1 MTTMLQRT
9 GSAAVLSALLAVAPA
24 AAAAPAT
31 LPPAAQVAV
40 QRLVEGARDSHS
52 DTLLVTRGGQEVARL
67 GDVDAP
73 IELMSAT
80 KSVVALGIGQLVG
93 DGRIESLDQ
102 PVSDFYPEWKQGRKR
117 DITVRMLLDHTSGLQ
132 NVPRAPVEIY
142 PAPDVVQL
150 ALAAELDSAPGEAF
164 SYNNKAVNLL
174 AGIIAKATGQPMDG
188 FFRDGLFAALDIT
201 PGPWEKDAAGNPHAM
216 SGLPLSAR
224 DAAKI
229 GRLVLDRGRV
239 RDGQPVPAAFID
251 TMLAPSARTAE
262 AGLLWWRRPAWE
274 RLTPDPDGFATLRE
288 RGVPDDLVE
297 RLRQVVGG
305 RSFDSADVMG
315 AALVAGL
322 GEDLDRVREAFAGA
336 GVGPGVIFERE
347 HGPVVA
353 YEANGY
359 LGQYIVVVP
368 AADLVAVRQY
378 KARGDGEQP
387 PADGYPEFTR
397 RVIDLARALEPTVPA
412 APAAR

>member
-1 MTTMLQRT
+1 MLHRTMLHRT
-9 GSAAVLSALLAVAPA
+9 GSTLVLSVLLAVAAPAVAATPPA
-24 AAAAPAT
+24 A
-31 LPPAAQVAV
+31 LPPAEAAL
-40 QRLVEGARDSHS
+40 QRLVDGARQSHS
-52 DTLLVTRGGQEVARL
+52 DTLLVTRGGREIARL
-67 GDVDAP
+67 GNVDAP

-174 AGIIAKATGQPMDG
+174 SGIVVKASGQPMDE
-188 FFRDGLFAALDIT
+188 FFRDGLFATLGIT

-229 GRLVLDRGRV
+229 GQLVLDRGRV
-239 RDGQPVPAAFID
+239 GGQQPVPAAFID
-251 TMLAPSARTAE
+251 AMLAPGARTGE
-262 AGLLWWRRPAWE
+262 AGLLWWRRVAWE
-274 RLTPDPDGFATLRE
+274 RLTPQSG
-288 RGVPDDLVE
+288 
-297 RLRQVVGG
+297 RLRNPARPRRARRAGRSAAGSGG
-305 RSFDSADVMG
+305 RT
-315 AALVAGL
+315 L
-322 GEDLDRVREAFAGA
+322 
-336 GVGPGVIFERE
+336 
-347 HGPVVA
+347 
-353 YEANGY
+353 
-359 LGQYIVVVP
+359 
-368 AADLVAVRQY
+368 VRQRRGHGRG
-378 KARGDGEQP
+378 AR
-387 PADGYPEFTR
+387 R
-397 RVIDLARALEPTVPA
+397 RPGRGSRRRT
-412 APAAR
+412 